1 MSTIDIIPITS
12 RMGVEIAGVDLR
24 EELSETVIHEIRPV
38 VQHLYR
44 HIENLNF
51 HASCCVNTPH
61 LSKIRLISGA
71 TDASHTAQP
80 GIISLRNV
88 ASCRVTLSGTSPS

>member
-51 HASCCVNTPH
+51 HARAH
-61 LSKIRLISGA
+61 LSKNSIDIWGNRCFPHCA
-71 TDASHTAQP
+71 TWDYFPATRR
-80 GIISLRNV
+80 G
-88 ASCRVTLSGTSPS
+88 CRVALSGTSPS

>member
-1 MSTIDIIPITS
+1 
-12 RMGVEIAGVDLR
+12 MGVEIAGVDLR

-51 HASCCVNTPH
+51 HARVH
-61 LSKIRLISGA
+61 LSKNSDWYLGQPMLPTLCNLGLFPCNASRLQSHVEWDLSELRPNGA
-71 TDASHTAQP
+71 F
-80 GIISLRNV
+80 GSL
-88 ASCRVTLSGTSPS
+88 S

>member
-1 MSTIDIIPITS
+1 MSTIDISPITS

-51 HASCCVNTPH
+51 HARAH

-80 GIISLRNV
+80 GIISLQRV
-88 ASCRVTLSGTSPS
+88 AAAESR